1 MSQLDWF
8 IRANLKPHHLQMMV
22 ALDDLRHLGRVAQS
36 LHVSQP
42 AVSLALGELEKGLGF
57 KLFDR
62 TPKGVVPN
70 AYGESLIQHAR
81 LILGNLTQMR
91 HELHALQ
98 SGASGKVHVGA
109 LPAMTPSLLPEALIL
124 LKQQTPLTSVI
135 VQEGAMDS
143 LLPELRRGTLDLVVG
158 RLVNRRGQ
166 DDLAEEMLYEGKNV
180 MVVAKGHPLIHK
192 HGLIWSDLADYP
204 WVLPPIGSL
213 SREPLEN
220 ALQQNGGSLPSD
232 HLETL
237 SIHVITGYVQHS
249 QAIGLLSEVVAQ
261 HYINAGVLAQL
272 PLSLPDPQ
280 RPIGMTWNRHNPLTP
295 ALKSFMDC
303 VRKTVNLAHAEMTVE
318 KDLPQKA

>member
-1 MSQLDWF
+1 MSQLDWY
-8 IRANLKPHHLQMMV
+8 IRANLKPRHLQMMV

-81 LILGNLTQMR
+81 LILANLTQMR

-109 LPAMTPSLLPEALIL
+109 LPAMTPSLLPKALIL

-143 LLPELRRGTLDLVVG
+143 LLPELRRGTLDVVVG

-180 MVVAKGHPLIHK
+180 MVVAKDHPLTHQP
-192 HGLIWSDLADYP
+192 GLVWSDLAEYP

-213 SREPLEN
+213 YRETLEN
-220 ALQQNGGSLPSD
+220 ALQQNGGSLPAD

-249 QAIGLLSEVVAQ
+249 QAIGLLSQVVAQ
-261 HYINAGVLAQL
+261 HYINAGILAQL

-303 VRKTVNLAHAEMTVE
+303 VRKTVHLAHAEIAIG
-318 KDLPQKA
+318 KDLFQKP

>member
-1 MSQLDWF
+1 
-8 IRANLKPHHLQMMV
+8 
-22 ALDDLRHLGRVAQS
+22 
-36 LHVSQP
+36 VSQP

-70 AYGESLIQHAR
+70 AFGESLIQHAR

-109 LPAMTPSLLPEALIL
+109 LPAMTPSLLPQALIL

-180 MVVAKGHPLIHK
+180 MVVATGHPLIHK
-192 HGLIWSDLADYP
+192 CGLIWSDLADYP

-220 ALQQNGGSLPSD
+220 ALQQNGGSLPAD
-232 HLETL
+232 YLETL

-249 QAIGLLSEVVAQ
+249 QAIGLLSQVVAQ

-295 ALKSFMDC
+295 ALKSFMGC
-303 VRKTVNLAHAEMTVE
+303 LRKVSLQ
-318 KDLPQKA
+318 DR